1 MNNKS
6 TIWAAL
12 LAAGAVASGT
22 ARAET
27 TPVGKYFVEG
37 LVGAS
42 FADFNDFNFHNPAG
56 TAFTDSPIS
65 GDRIILDNV
74 DDSDTSV
81 GADAAVG
88 IQINKLLAMKL
99 SYHYFGDVEASG
111 DAQFG
116 GPVRQ
121 DLDVTAHGLM
131 AGLSASWDLT
141 PQIFVELQGELG
153 MGFMSAEGQQGA
165 NMPPASDFPDGD
177 DTNFIAGFGG
187 GVGYRLSPKMELV
200 VRASYYDLGE
210 SETDTTGNPPPAF
223 MNTNER
229 LESDLATVTVG
240 AGLRYR
246 F

>member
-1 MNNKS
+1 MNKKS
-6 TIWAAL
+6 GIWAAL
-12 LAAGAVASGT
+12 LAAGSVASGT
-22 ARAET
+22 AQADGA
-27 TPVGKYFVEG
+27 PAGKYFAEG

-42 FADFNDFNFHNPAG
+42 FADFNDFNFHNPVG
-56 TAFTDSPIS
+56 TGFTTSPVS

-81 GADAAVG
+81 GADAALG
-88 IQINKLLAMKL
+88 IQINKMLALKAN
-99 SYHYFGDVEASG
+99 YHYFGDVEASG

-121 DLDVTAHGLM
+121 DIGVEAHGLT
-131 AGLSASWDLT
+131 AGLVLSWDLT

-165 NMPPASDFPDGD
+165 NLGAPSDFPDGD

-187 GVGYRLSPKMELV
+187 GLGYRLAPNMELL

-210 SETDTTGNPPPAF
+210 SETDTTGLPPPAG
-223 MNTNER
+223 MNENER

-240 AGLRYR
+240 AGLR
-246 F
+246 FLF